1 MSGNNDKTQDAQET
15 SEQYV
20 VTRYTY
26 RYHNDSI
33 NTLNLLLLG
42 LVALVGS
49 FILLIFVQ
57 ITTKPSPLHFK
68 LNENMQIIEPVPLDL
83 EGISTAAL
91 LNWVNEFTMKAFSF
105 NYSNVQ
111 KQSSKMAPYFS
122 DAALRIYTDLLNTDP
137 DFRTI
142 ADQQYVIS
150 IVPKAAPEILVG
162 KAFQDRYAWQIR
174 VTANIYFS
182 NALVRGSHDVILDY
196 LIWRVAEMDFPLGI
210 NVATFT
216 RTVVGRT
223 GAQSVTSNTAF

>member
-1 MSGNNDKTQDAQET
+1 MSGTNNENT
-15 SEQYV
+15 SEPSEEYV

-33 NTLNLLLLG
+33 TTLNLLLLG
-42 LVALVGS
+42 LVALVAA

-57 ITTKPSPLHFK
+57 ITTKPSPLHYK
-68 LNENMQIIEPVPLDL
+68 LNDNLQIIEPVPLDK
-83 EGISTAAL
+83 EGITTAAL
-91 LNWVNEFTMKAFSF
+91 LNWVNEFNMKAFSF
-105 NYSNVQ
+105 NYSNVP
-111 KQSSKMAPYFS
+111 KQASKMAPYFS
-122 DAALRIYTDLLNTDP
+122 DSALRIYTDLLTTDP

-162 KAFQDRYAWQIR
+162 KAFQDRYAWQVR

-223 GAQSVTSNTAF
+223 GAQSVINTSTAF